1 MQNFTLTYS
10 KGSKP
15 KDINVKAAKSFI
27 KRDKPPTLRP
37 RKTQQYRPRCMRK
50 QRDEAKPKSVPS
62 AALNSYRRLT

>member
-37 RKTQQYRPRCMRK
+37 RKTQQYRSLYPTLYEK
-50 QRDEAKPKSVPS
+50 TT
-62 AALNSYRRLT
+62 RRSKTQIGPFGRTK